1 MSDRNIFDHPAF
13 EDDST
18 KLSVTPSEDGESITV
33 ERPPILDG
41 PVLDEVLELM
51 VAKLPAAELPP
62 GEFDEEEMMGNLT
75 ASKFLLLDKDN
86 QLEQFY
92 SGFLAG
98 GMGIMTLLS
107 ICAPG
112 VTNSPRLA
120 LLYRVLGLVGKHL
133 KELRENGPKKN

>member
-1 MSDRNIFDHPAF
+1 MSNRIDLSHPAF

-18 KLSVTPSEDGESITV
+18 KLNVTPSEDGEYITV
-33 ERPPILDG
+33 DRPPILDG

-62 GEFDEEEMMGNLT
+62 GEFDEEELMGNIT
-75 ASKFLLLDKDN
+75 ASKFLILDKDN
-86 QLEQFY
+86 NLEQFY

-98 GMGIMTLLS
+98 GMGIMTLLN

-112 VTNSPRLA
+112 VTHNPRLA
-120 LLYRVLGLVGKHL
+120 LLYRVIGLVAKHL
-133 KELRENGPKKN
+133 KELRENGPKED